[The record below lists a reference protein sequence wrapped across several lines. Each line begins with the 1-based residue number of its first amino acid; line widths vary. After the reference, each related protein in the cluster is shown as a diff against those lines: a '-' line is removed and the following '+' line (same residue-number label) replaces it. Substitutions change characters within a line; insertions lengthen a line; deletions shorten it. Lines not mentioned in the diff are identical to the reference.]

1 MTTSINKYGPLF
13 LASTIIAAIIS
24 SYDGVSVVVESFTP
38 TVVTDRTT
46 NTAATQMIGSRP
58 SAAFNTNN
66 IVTSLYMSDSP
77 GADGSKQKKKR
88 PDDSGE
94 GDGEGGGGG
103 DEEPQVE
110 EDPEVV
116 ALKAEIGDHEA
127 TLAKSQ
133 SSLQYALD
141 QCEEYSKTGYA
152 RKVAEMEN
160 MRRVRSNMASSSQ
173 NSAISGVLRDFLPAF
188 DTLNALQA
196 KYSEDSFG
204 GAYSELTLGKTFADL
219 GVTDYNVEPGEPVN
233 NFRMKVLENELST
246 EFAKDTIIRQT
257 VSGLEIDGNV
267 IRAASCVASSGT
279 GEESEGESKGETTE

>member
-1 MTTSINKYGPLF
+1 MTTSTNKYGPIF

-38 TVVTDRTT
+38 SVVTERTT

-58 SAAFNTNN
+58 SAAFSTQNL
-66 IVTSLYMSDSP
+66 VTSLYMSDSP

-94 GDGEGGGGG
+94 VDGEGGGGGDG

-116 ALKAEIGDHEA
+116 ALKAEIAEHEA

-133 SSLQYALD
+133 SSLQHALD

-173 NSAISGVLRDFLPAF
+173 NNAIAGVLRDFLPAF
-188 DTLNALQA
+188 DALNALQA

-219 GVTDYNVEPGEPVN
+219 GATDYNVEPGEPVN

-257 VSGLEIDGNV
+257 
-267 IRAASCVASSGT
+267 
-279 GEESEGESKGETTE
+279 